1 MTKILTTEVHI
12 AALRERV
19 WAELTDLRAYPEWN
33 PFIVRAEGDVVR
45 NGRLSLRMQPV
56 GGRALTVRPRLLEV
70 APARELRWLGR
81 LGLPGL
87 MDAEHV
93 FRLEPSGSGTRLV
106 QEETFRGVLVP
117 LVARTLDRGTLP
129 AFEAMNQALKERA
142 ERARARG

>member
-1 MTKILTTEVHI
+1 VAEHLSTQIDI
-12 AALRERV
+12 AAAPERV
-19 WAELTDLRAYPEWN
+19 WAELVDLRAYPDWN
-33 PFIVRAEGDVVR
+33 PFIVRAEGDVVPG
-45 NGRLSLRMQPV
+45 GRLSLRMQPV
-56 GGRALTVRPRLLEV
+56 GRRAMTLRPRVLEV

-87 MDAEHV
+87 MDAEHA

-117 LVARTLDRGTLP
+117 LVARSLDRGTLP
-129 AFEAMNQALKERA
+129 PFEAMNQALKQRV